1 MSIYIDK
8 YTLIL
13 ILVGILL
20 LLIAGIAL
28 LLRIKKR
35 HQQPE
40 PIPGVEEMAK
50 TTFFWADYHR
60 GKIGEE
66 ASPADRSDRDR
77 G

>member
-1 MSIYIDK
+1 MSFYFDR
-8 YTLIL
+8 YTFVL

-20 LLIAGIAL
+20 LLIAGITI
-28 LLRIKKR
+28 LLRNKKR
-35 HQQPE
+35 RQQQE

-66 ASPADRSDRDR
+66 DLHENRSDSEQ